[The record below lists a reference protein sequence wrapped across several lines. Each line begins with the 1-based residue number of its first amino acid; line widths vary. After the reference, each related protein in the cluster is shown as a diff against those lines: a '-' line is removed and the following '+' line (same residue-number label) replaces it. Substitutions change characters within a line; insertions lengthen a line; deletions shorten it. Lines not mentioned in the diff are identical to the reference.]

1 MLCIYMYIYIYNF
14 HIPHPIHRIHP
25 YTINILKLSQITC
38 AIHNAQY
45 ILFNLMFKRQYTNT
59 IYNINM
65 CLGLC
70 LCFFAFNG
78 QAQLFNLQG
87 HQVTLPSPTLQNV
100 TSTWHF
106 NS

>member
-1 MLCIYMYIYIYNF
+1 MLCIYIQF
-14 HIPHPIHRIHP
+14 P
-25 YTINILKLSQITC
+25 YTPSNTPYTSVYRIPLTYIILKLSQITC

-59 IYNINM
+59 IYNTNM